1 MKILITGGAGF
12 IGSNLIQF
20 LDGYDV
26 TIIDNLSGGRSG
38 YGRTLLPN
46 LVQGDLKDPNI
57 CLGVTKGVDAVIH
70 LAAKGNVVDSIENP
84 IDNFQNNAFATLNLL
99 NACAKNKVKKF
110 VMASTGGALMGNCEL
125 PVNETSIPKP
135 ISPYGASKMAC
146 EGYCHAFA
154 HIFDIEIK
162 ILRFAN
168 VYGPYSAHKKGLVN
182 SVMKKISNNQ
192 NLVIFGDGSATRD
205 FIYVNDLCDG
215 IMKALGL
222 NKTGCEIFH
231 LGNGD
236 QISILELVK
245 LIIDTSNINNLE
257 IEYHPARKGE
267 VEKNFS
273 SPLKARELLDF
284 NPSTSIRSGIE
295 KTWSWHNKQ
304 FSNRRGAT

>member
-26 TIIDNLSGGRSG
+26 TIIDNLSGGHSG
-38 YGRTLLPN
+38 YDRTLLPN

-70 LAAKGNVVDSIENP
+70 LAAKGNVVDSIEKP
-84 IDNFQNNAFATLNLL
+84 IDNFQNNSFATLNLL

-154 HIFDIEIK
+154 HIFDIEVK

-192 NLVIFGDGSATRD
+192 NLIIFGDGSATRD
-205 FIYVNDLCDG
+205 FIYVNDLSDG
-215 IMKALGL
+215 IIKALVH

-231 LGNGD
+231 LGNGA
-236 QISILELVK
+236 QIKIIELVK
-245 LIIDTSNINNLE
+245 LIIDSSNKRGLE
-257 IEYHPARKGE
+257 IEFHPARIGE

-284 NPSTSIRSGIE
+284 TPSTNIKSGIK
-295 KTWSWHNKQ
+295 KTWDWYIRHL
-304 FSNRRGAT
+304 AE

>member
-12 IGSNLIQF
+12 IGSNLIKHF
-20 LDGYDV
+20 PKNDV
-26 TIIDNLSGGRSG
+26 TIVDNLSGGHSG
-38 YGRTLLPN
+38 LDRTLLPN

-57 CLGVTKGVDAVIH
+57 CLGVTEGIDAVIH

-84 IDNFQNNAFATLNLL
+84 IDNFQNNSFATLNLL

-125 PVNETSIPKP
+125 PVSEKSIPKP

-154 HIFDIEIK
+154 HIFDIEVK

-192 NLVIFGDGSATRD
+192 NLIIFGDGSATRD

-215 IMKALGL
+215 ITKALAH

-231 LGNGD
+231 LGNGA
-236 QISILELVK
+236 QIKIIELAK
-245 LIIDTSNINNLE
+245 LIIDSSNRMNLE
-257 IEYHPARKGE
+257 IEFHPARKGE

-273 SPLKARELLDF
+273 SSLKARELLDF
-284 NPSTSIRSGIE
+284 NPSTSIKSGIK
-295 KTWSWHNKQ
+295 KTWDWYIRHLLE
-304 FSNRRGAT
+304 